1 MAQKFTQLP
10 GVLSIDMVQGDE
22 LALSLDFDRSLEWT
36 VSGSGTGSGCDTYGT
51 TVATE
56 ALADEYIAANPAPA
70 DCTAMKSGYTIE
82 APIYVLKVFASGV
95 GGSGSVET
103 VGDVAANFTVN
114 VTDAASGQIQL
125 GLSEAQTLA
134 MSTAI
139 AYRWYLRWVAP
150 GLITR
155 TVLSGT
161 FNLVNP

>member
-36 VSGSGTGSGCDTYGT
+36 VTGSGAGTGCDTYGT

-56 ALADEYIAANPAPA
+56 ALADSYITANPPPA
-70 DCTAMKSGYTIE
+70 NCTAIKSGYTLE
-82 APIYVLKVFASGV
+82 APIYVVKVFASGV

-103 VGDVAANFTVN
+103 VGEVAQNFTVN
-114 VTDAASGQIQL
+114 VSDAANGVVQI

-139 AYRWYLRWVAP
+139 SYRWYLRWVAP